1 MKLWLRLIWA
11 HLSWRFRGKLKV
23 SDTGYREFLV
33 WPTDIDVFM
42 HMNNGIYLTLLDL
55 ARYDLM
61 KRAHAWQDLKRIK
74 VHPVVVM
81 ETITFRKSLTPWLKF
96 GIETKI
102 IGWDEQAFYIGQR
115 FVVGNEIYAEAVV
128 KLRFLKS
135 PKGTPSPAEV
145 NEMLGGW
152 KGEAPKL
159 PEWVSQWSK
168 AASLPKGKELA
179 PSNWRN

>member
-1 MKLWLRLIWA
+1 M
-11 HLSWRFRGKLKV
+11 SWRLRGKLKI

-61 KRAHAWQDLKRIK
+61 KRAHAWQDLKQLK
-74 VHPVVVM
+74 VHPVVVA
-81 ETITFRKSLTPWLKF
+81 ETITFRKSLTPWLRF

-102 IGWDEQAFYIGQR
+102 LGWDEQAFYIGQR
-115 FVVGNEIYAEAVV
+115 FVVKKEIYAEGVV
-128 KLRFLKS
+128 KLRFLKDPKGVPS
-135 PKGTPSPAEV
+135 PKEV

-152 KGEAPKL
+152 DAVVPEI
-159 PEWVSQWSK
+159 PEWVKRWSK
-168 AASLPKGKELA
+168 DLALPKGKEPAL
-179 PSNWRN
+179 SDWKN

>member
-1 MKLWLRLIWA
+1 
-11 HLSWRFRGKLKV
+11 
-23 SDTGYREFLV
+23 
-33 WPTDIDVFM
+33 
-42 HMNNGIYLTLLDL
+42 MNNGIYLTLLDL

-152 KGEAPKL
+152 KGEAPNL
-159 PEWVSQWSK
+159 PEWVSKWSK